1 MLLCSAT
8 RPWQVRASRSCCG
21 VKRRDSPLGRR
32 SKSGSPEP
40 GAARARSAERRLSR
54 PSTSSVVRGRMLIVD
69 ASCLYEVLAGTPGA
83 EQIRRRLAADG
94 DHAAPHVIDV
104 EVLGVIRRDFL
115 LGRLDATAATQAIDD
130 LRDWP
135 GDRFGHRPFLVR
147 AWELRA
153 NVRGWDAM
161 YVALA
166 EALQATLITTDERL
180 GRVPGLLCPVEVMPG
195 EAA

>member
-1 MLLCSAT
+1 
-8 RPWQVRASRSCCG
+8 
-21 VKRRDSPLGRR
+21 
-32 SKSGSPEP
+32 
-40 GAARARSAERRLSR
+40 
-54 PSTSSVVRGRMLIVD
+54 MLIVD
-69 ASCLYEVLAGTPGA
+69 ACCLYEVLAGTPGA

-115 LGRLDATAATQAIDD
+115 LGRLDATAATQAIED

-135 GDRFGHRPFLVR
+135 GDRFGHRPFLERV
-147 AWELRA
+147 WELSA

-180 GRVPGLLCPVEVMPG
+180 GRVPGLLCPVEVMLG